1 MQHCTLLAGLTAMKS
16 QTILGEDSMVK
27 LTGKQCICI
36 VLSVSCQYC
45 IVVYKYLYQVF
56 VLISKCLSNQGRFV
70 GAHILSISV

>member
-1 MQHCTLLAGLTAMKS
+1 MQHCTLLAGLTAMKG

-27 LTGKQCICI
+27 LKGKQCIHVCI

-56 VLISKCLSNQGRFV
+56 VLIS
-70 GAHILSISV
+70 